1 MEHVRSDKPIRSTLM
16 DLISPLIMLAIG
28 TNIDRQTVDNVLET
42 GLKINKVEDLDIGYV
57 FIIIHAFKE

>member
-16 DLISPLIMLAIG
+16 DLISPLILLAIG